1 MNEISILKDG
11 YLRISLAK
19 ERNVGMSP
27 TLVERPNSTRFISFI
42 AWKAYKLV
50 SMVMLQFLPARR
62 GGANLGSVDQKH
74 RTRAWARPADTNAA
88 PKSFSDLFPLQFNYE
103 RRHCHLIQT
112 YKSV

>member
-62 GGANLGSVDQKH
+62 GGGANLGSVDQKH

-88 PKSFSDLFPLQFNYE
+88 PKTRARATLIFAKLDSFGPYF
-103 RRHCHLIQT
+103 
-112 YKSV
+112 